1 MNFMFVKIVRKKYNG
16 KEYRHAELVE
26 TFREKGKIKHK
37 LIRNLG
43 SMKSKEDEE
52 RVLQLADSMKSGK
65 MLFSLNEANE
75 KSFEYGVYFVVKKIW
90 EKLNM
95 NVLFYSK
102 KTKIDLNDLLPLLI
116 AHRLHN
122 YGSCNLSEREAHRWI
137 CKEAYSKIDRL
148 SLQQV
153 YRTLYLLFK
162 KKNEIERHL
171 CNTLNT
177 KSEVIFYDLTSSYLE
192 GDYDE
197 SNLVDFGYNRD
208 KKKGKKQIVLGLLL
222 KDNLPI
228 AHEVWRGNT
237 ADKST
242 LKEAVMQT
250 KSLGINNFIFVADRG
265 IITEKNIEF
274 IEDEKL
280 QYIIATQRRKGTLVK
295 ELMQKEITTEVEKVY
310 YDSKTKRAYYLCYN
324 KQVALV
330 QLGKL
335 KKMKKTLEKKISE
348 LKKPSEHKVYSM
360 LGKTAKYF
368 KFKFAP
374 FSFEINK
381 EINDYEKSIAGK
393 YLLITNNLKL
403 SADDIK
409 KTYKQLAEIERA
421 FGEIKHLENMRPL
434 FHKKD
439 DAIKAHIFLCVLTL
453 FIERYIQAK
462 VKTATARQLLAE
474 LKMLKLSKIN
484 KFYVRTELSNEQ
496 NRILKA
502 LNIEEP
508 VKIM

>member
-280 QYIIATQRRKGTLVK
+280 QYIIATSDVIFINVFTKAPKYIILV
-295 ELMQKEITTEVEKVY
+295 
-310 YDSKTKRAYYLCYN
+310 
-324 KQVALV
+324 
-330 QLGKL
+330 
-335 KKMKKTLEKKISE
+335 
-348 LKKPSEHKVYSM
+348 P
-360 LGKTAKYF
+360 
-368 KFKFAP
+368 
-374 FSFEINK
+374 
-381 EINDYEKSIAGK
+381 
-393 YLLITNNLKL
+393 
-403 SADDIK
+403 
-409 KTYKQLAEIERA
+409 
-421 FGEIKHLENMRPL
+421 
-434 FHKKD
+434 
-439 DAIKAHIFLCVLTL
+439 
-453 FIERYIQAK
+453 
-462 VKTATARQLLAE
+462 
-474 LKMLKLSKIN
+474 
-484 KFYVRTELSNEQ
+484 
-496 NRILKA
+496 
-502 LNIEEP
+502 
-508 VKIM
+508 